1 VADGLLNQAD
11 GLLNQYALG
20 VAGIPSV
27 SMNAW
32 SGLVLAVA
40 LNPTY
45 FFRAAGIVRWFRGT
59 DRYTDDG

>member
-1 VADGLLNQAD
+1 
-11 GLLNQYALG
+11 
-20 VAGIPSV
+20 
-27 SMNAW
+27 MNAW